1 MSAPASSPRRQRT
14 AAEVNAAGI
23 DALGRALGVADA
35 ARFLQ
40 QYGPG
45 LGDHTAERD
54 ALREGISMED
64 ALKLA
69 REHERGTDAS

>member
-1 MSAPASSPRRQRT
+1 MSITAPRPHRT

-23 DALGRALGVADA
+23 DALIRALGVADT

-45 LGDHTAERD
+45 LGDYTAERD
-54 ALREGISMED
+54 ALIDDLSMEEV
-64 ALKLA
+64 LRLA
-69 REHERGTDAS
+69 EEHDRGEEA